1 MYPGISS
8 IPRFLYLN
16 SYAFLLILIGG
27 GIAVIPCYRW
37 HWSLVVIQAIFAFMC
52 LYYALKI
59 FSTWQEKKRVYKVLI
74 ERNEKQIR
82 PETFNDYMQAP
93 CGRLLAHVVLKDLG
107 RKDQFAEL
115 DKLQKHFWQIKKSD
129 CLPKPTKIVIHN
141 I

>member
-16 SYAFLLILIGG
+16 SYAFLLIFIGV

-37 HWSLVVIQAIFAFMC
+37 HWSLVVVQALFVLMFI
-52 LYYALKI
+52 YYAMKI
-59 FSTWQEKKRVYKVLI
+59 FSSWPEKKRVYKVLI
-74 ERNEKQIR
+74 ERNEKGLR

-93 CGRLLAHVVLKDLG
+93 CGRLLAHIVLKDLG
-107 RKDQFAEL
+107 RQEQFAEL

-129 CLPKPTKIVIHN
+129 CLPKETRIVIYSN
-141 I
+141 